1 MVQNIQEDAG
11 KFYAISI
18 RDLSIPGLWCLWQ
31 VGCLE
36 TSLLWIQV
44 KDSAHIQTHSSKH
57 TLPQGIL
64 VKRVI

>member
-31 VGCLE
+31 VGCLGA
-36 TSLLWIQV
+36 SLPWIQV
-44 KDSAHIQTHSSKH
+44 KDSTHIQAHSSKH
-57 TLPQGIL
+57 TPPQGIL

>member
-44 KDSAHIQTHSSKH
+44 KDSALI
-57 TLPQGIL
+57 
-64 VKRVI
+64 